1 MNNVYEQMKTELM
14 TALTGSFNFDQLQII
29 GKSLDKIAMDYSITK
44 AEKSL
49 AIRGRDEVERLAKS
63 YIVVRGMEGISKTTL
78 ATYWGHLK
86 LFVNWVKKPLA
97 EFTTNDLRMYLFE
110 YQQER
115 NISNR
120 SLEGIRGCIATFF
133 KWMASEG
140 YIQSDPAANLKAIK
154 YEIKPRQALSQIEL
168 EYIRR
173 ACETLRETAIIEV
186 LYSTGCRVSELSRIK
201 LNDINWHT
209 GEVQLLGKGN
219 KYRVS
224 YINAKAEVAI
234 REYLHNREHDSIYLF
249 CNERGGKGGQPMRKD
264 NIEKIVRQISRR
276 CTALGKDISPH
287 IMRHTTATQAV
298 RSGMPVQ
305 DIQKLLGHASVATT
319 MIYAKTSDDAVATGH
334 KRCVV

>member
-1 MNNVYEQMKTELM
+1 MNVYEQMKTELM
-14 TALTGSFNFDQLQII
+14 TALSKTLDYNQLQEIAFT
-29 GKSLDKIAMDYSITK
+29 LDLISQNYKIEK

-49 AIRGRDEVERLAKS
+49 IIRGRDEAERLAKS
-63 YIVVRGMEGISKTTL
+63 YIVVRGMEGISPKTL
-78 ATYWGHLK
+78 ETYWGHLAR
-86 LFVNWVKKPLA
+86 FARWVKKPLN
-97 EFTTNDLRMYLFE
+97 ELTTNDLRMYLFE

-120 SLEGIRGCIATFF
+120 SLEGVRGCIATFF
-133 KWMASEG
+133 KWVAAEG
-140 YIQSDPAANLKAIK
+140 YIPVDPASNLKPIK
-154 YEIKPRQALSQIEL
+154 YEIKPRQALDQIEL

-173 ACETLRETAIIEV
+173 ACRTLRETAIIEM

-201 LNDINWHT
+201 LNDINWHN

-234 REYLHNREHDSIYLF
+234 REYLHARKDDSVYLF
-249 CNERGGKGGQPMRKD
+249 CNERGGKRGQPMQKD
-264 NIEKIVRQISRR
+264 NIEKVVREISRR
-276 CTALGKDISPH
+276 CEALGKEISPH
-287 IMRHTTATQAV
+287 IMRHTMATQAV

-319 MIYAKTSDDAVATGH
+319 MIYAKTSSEAVQAGH
-334 KRCVV
+334 KRCIV